1 MDALHLEDIN
11 IIKVLPKQLFF
22 KGKDIDTEDL
32 FKNTPLIGLYFGAKW
47 CPPCQ
52 GFNPVLKN
60 IYKKVNEKEKVLE
73 IIYCSSDE
81 DVEDYVDF
89 LKNSNWPAISYNSD
103 KLEEVG
109 EVFGIEDIPQLI
121 IFNSKGK
128 LIDLNGRKAVQ
139 KNGINGI
146 KTWLEKENKKLK

>member
-1 MDALHLEDIN
+1 MAEPNIEDIN
-11 IIKVLPKQLFF
+11 ILKVLPKKLFY
-22 KGKDIDTEDL
+22 KGKDIDTNEL
-32 FKNTPLIGLYFGAKW
+32 FNNTPIVGLYFGAKW

-60 IYKKVNEKEKVLE
+60 LYKKINENEKVLE

-89 LKNSNWPAISYNSD
+89 LKNSNWPAISYNDD

-109 EVFGIEDIPQLI
+109 EVYGIEDIPQLI
-121 IFNSKGK
+121 VFNSKGK
-128 LIDLNGRKAVQ
+128 LVDLNGRKAIQ

-146 KTWLEKENKKLK
+146 KAWLEKENKKK

>member
-1 MDALHLEDIN
+1 MVDYQIEDIN
-11 IIKVLPKQLFF
+11 ILKVLPKKLFY
-22 KGKDIDTEDL
+22 KGKDIDTNEL
-32 FKNTPLIGLYFGAKW
+32 FNNTPLVGLSFGAKW

-60 IYKKVNEKEKVLE
+60 LYKKINENEKVLE

-89 LKNSNWPAISYNSD
+89 LKSSNWPAISYNDD

-109 EVFGIEDIPQLI
+109 EVYGIEDIPQLLV
-121 IFNSKGK
+121 FNSKGN
-128 LIDLNGRKAVQ
+128 LVDLNGRKTVQ

-146 KTWLEKENKKLK
+146 KAWLEKENKK

>member
-1 MDALHLEDIN
+1 MVEYRLEDIN
-11 IIKVLPKQLFF
+11 ILKVLPKTLFF
-22 KGKDIDTEDL
+22 KGKDIDTNEL
-32 FKNTPLIGLYFGAKW
+32 FNKTTLVGLYFGAKW

-60 IYKKVNEKEKVLE
+60 LYKKINENEKVLE

-81 DVEDYVDF
+81 DVQDYVDF
-89 LKNSNWPAISYNSD
+89 LKNSNWPAINYNDD

-109 EVFGIEDIPQLI
+109 EVFGIEDIPQLLV
-121 IFNSKGK
+121 FNSKGK
-128 LIDLNGRKAVQ
+128 LVDLNGRKTVQ

-146 KTWLEKENKKLK
+146 KSWLEKEKK

>member
-1 MDALHLEDIN
+1 MVDYQIEDIN
-11 IIKVLPKQLFF
+11 ILKVLPKKLFY
-22 KGKDIDTEDL
+22 KGKDIDTNEL
-32 FKNTPLIGLYFGAKW
+32 FNNTPLVGLYFGAKW

-60 IYKKVNEKEKVLE
+60 LYKKINENEKVLE

-89 LKNSNWPAISYNSD
+89 LKNSNWPAISYNDD

-109 EVFGIEDIPQLI
+109 EVYGIEDIPQLI
-121 IFNSKGK
+121 VFNSKGK
-128 LIDLNGRKAVQ
+128 LVDLNGRKAIQ

-146 KTWLEKENKKLK
+146 KAWLEKETKKK

>member
-1 MDALHLEDIN
+1 MVDYRLEDIN
-11 IIKVLPKQLFF
+11 ILKVLPKTLFF
-22 KGKDIDTEDL
+22 KGKDIDTNEL
-32 FKNTPLIGLYFGAKW
+32 FSKTPLVGLYFGAKW

-60 IYKKVNEKEKVLE
+60 LYKKINEKEKVLE

-89 LKNSNWPAISYNSD
+89 LKNSNWPAISYNDD

-109 EVFGIEDIPQLI
+109 EVYGIEDIPQLI
-121 IFNSKGK
+121 VFNSKGK
-128 LIDLNGRKAVQ
+128 LVDLNGRKAIQ

-146 KTWLEKENKKLK
+146 KAWLEKETKKK